1 MSSIGYNFPGAI
13 YAGWGESM
21 KISKHVS
28 QLGEGKTFIVTD
40 RGVIDAGIIK
50 KITRSLDQAGIPY
63 IVFDGVQPNPT
74 VNNVYD
80 GVAKYREEGC
90 NHILAVGGGSPIDAA
105 KGILVMARH
114 PGTLRN
120 YYRGEPD
127 FIPITGDVPPFIAVP
142 TTSGTGSEVSRGA
155 IITDEDNRKR
165 SVGSRHILPKTVVLD
180 PQLTVTMPPRLT
192 AYTGLDALSHSVE
205 AIAVNIYAPIADAFA
220 REGLRLVSESLVEAY
235 RDGSEKKP
243 RMDMMNASSLGAL
256 AFHKGLGVIHSLAHQ
271 LSTQCNIPHG
281 AACGLLIPHAIRFN
295 LKEPGTHRAYKEVA
309 KIFTGREADAE
320 DAPAAIEGLIQ
331 ALNVPSK
338 LGDWGVTEA
347 DVDVMAPNAMLDHC
361 HPRNPRKCS
370 EEDMRALYKAAM

>member
-1 MSSIGYNFPGAI
+1 
-13 YAGWGESM
+13 
-21 KISKHVS
+21 
-28 QLGEGKTFIVTD
+28 
-40 RGVIDAGIIK
+40 
-50 KITRSLDQAGIPY
+50 
-63 IVFDGVQPNPT
+63 
-74 VNNVYD
+74 
-80 GVAKYREEGC
+80 
-90 NHILAVGGGSPIDAA
+90 
-105 KGILVMARH
+105 
-114 PGTLRN
+114 
-120 YYRGEPD
+120 
-127 FIPITGDVPPFIAVP
+127 
-142 TTSGTGSEVSRGA
+142 
-155 IITDEDNRKR
+155 
-165 SVGSRHILPKTVVLD
+165 VVLD

-220 REGLRLVSESLVEAY
+220 REGLRLVSESLVAAY
-235 RDGSEKKP
+235 TDGSEKKQ

-309 KIFTGREADAE
+309 EIFTGRKASAE

-331 ALNVPSK
+331 ELNVPSK

-347 DVDVMAPNAMLDHC
+347 DIDVMAPNAMLDHC

-370 EEDMRALYKAAM
+370 EEDMRALYRAAM